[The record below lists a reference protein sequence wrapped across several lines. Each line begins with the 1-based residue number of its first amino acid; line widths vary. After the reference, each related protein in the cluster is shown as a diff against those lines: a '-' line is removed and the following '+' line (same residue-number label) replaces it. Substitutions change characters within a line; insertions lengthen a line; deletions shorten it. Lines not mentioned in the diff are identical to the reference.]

1 MKSMMF
7 DAKGRCFFVP
17 VNRCGLV
24 NAFLDPSTVT
34 TEELSDASVAVR
46 GIAVLRLGLTEQTKQ
61 IIAPSSLFA
70 RF

>member
-34 TEELSDASVAVR
+34 TEELSDASVAVG
-46 GIAVLRLGLTEQTKQ
+46 GITVLILGLTK
-61 IIAPSSLFA
+61 
-70 RF
+70 